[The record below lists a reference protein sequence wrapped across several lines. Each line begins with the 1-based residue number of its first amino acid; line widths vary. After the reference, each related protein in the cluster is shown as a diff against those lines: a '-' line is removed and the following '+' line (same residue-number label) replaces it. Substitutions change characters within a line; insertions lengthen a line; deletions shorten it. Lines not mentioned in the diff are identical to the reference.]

1 LCPASAAQILFQV
14 ALQRILL
21 QRFLLP
27 PALLLPHFSPAAS
40 RDGSNSFPRSPRP
53 PVVTI
58 MGHVDH
64 GKTTLMDTFRKVRI
78 GYVEPKTTNYVQ
90 LLIILIELMVLFV
103 TKFNRPIHFS
113 RAFHVLC
120 QANVVA
126 TEAGGITQH
135 ISAFQVDLQGNGN
148 LITVLD
154 TPGEVLL
161 RFK

>member
-21 QRFLLP
+21 QRFLSP
-27 PALLLPHFSPAAS
+27 PALPLPHFPPAAS

-78 GYVEPKTTNYVQ
+78 GYVEQKTTNYVQ
-90 LLIILIELMVLFV
+90 LLIILIELMVFLSRSLIGRFLFP
-103 TKFNRPIHFS
+103 RFS
-113 RAFHVLC
+113 RAV
-120 QANVVA
+120 
-126 TEAGGITQH
+126 
-135 ISAFQVDLQGNGN
+135 S
-148 LITVLD
+148 
-154 TPGEVLL
+154 GE
-161 RFK
+161 RCCN